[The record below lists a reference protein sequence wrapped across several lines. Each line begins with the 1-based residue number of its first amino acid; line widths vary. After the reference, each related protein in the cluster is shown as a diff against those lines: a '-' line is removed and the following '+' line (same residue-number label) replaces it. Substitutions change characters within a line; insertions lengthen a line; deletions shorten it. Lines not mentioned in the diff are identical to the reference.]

1 MEIEHMIE
9 PLVTISE
16 ATKALKV
23 LQSYVA
29 RNLANSELVLMY
41 GKIDDELSRQ
51 RLLRLK
57 QKNFTDYFNFNQ

>member
-1 MEIEHMIE
+1 MEIEHIIE

-16 ATKALKV
+16 ATEALKV

-41 GKIDDELSRQ
+41 DKIDDELSRQ